1 MGRVERRLYRAR
13 QRRKQRIRWGIAAL
27 LLGAALWLFLHGSDA
42 RELLTERIEPPT
54 PTPVTAAFDQTV
66 VTREVTLPEECWYAI
81 QTGVFSTQEA
91 AQEKAGAYAERGAPG
106 VVVQDGVKWRV
117 FIACYGSE
125 ADAAAVRKRLGESQR
140 VETYLYSWVCPE
152 LRLRLTGMAG
162 QLDVVEAGLTMMLQS
177 AAQLRDAA
185 MLLDAGQLTIAD
197 VQMQL
202 DSLNGQMQLW
212 SNTARERFGRSIPA
226 VAQSLLALTD
236 GWPKHHAV
244 LTQAASSATAL
255 SAELKGQGMRLFDD
269 CIRLR
274 NGIHSTE

>member
-27 LLGAALWLFLHGSDA
+27 LLGVALWLLLQGSGA

-66 VTREVTLPEECWYAI
+66 VTREVTLPEERWYAI

-106 VVVQDGVKWRV
+106 VVVQDGAKWRV

-162 QLDVVEAGLTMMLQS
+162 QLDVVEAGLTLLLQS

-185 MLLDAGQLTIAD
+185 TLLDAGQLTTGE
-197 VQMQL
+197 VTQQL
-202 DSLNGQMQLW
+202 AGMSGQMQLW
-212 SNTARERFGRSIPA
+212 SSTARERFGRSVPELA
-226 VAQSLLALTD
+226 ESLLALAD
-236 GWPKHHAV
+236 SWSARHAA
-244 LTQAASSATAL
+244 LNQLSSATTL
-255 SAELKGQGMRLFDD
+255 SAELKEQGMLLYDEL
-269 CIRLR
+269 IRLR
-274 NGIHSTE
+274 DGVQST

>member
-1 MGRVERRLYRAR
+1 MGRVERRMYRIR
-13 QRRKQRIRWGIAAL
+13 QRRKRRLRWGIAGL
-27 LLGAALWLFLHGSDA
+27 LLAAAMLLIFRHGGA
-42 RELLTERIEPPT
+42 RRLLTERLEQPS
-54 PTPVTAAFDQTV
+54 PTPVTSAFDQTV
-66 VTREVTLPEECWYAI
+66 VTREVTLPEERWYAI

-91 AQEKAGAYAERGAPG
+91 AQEKAGAYTERGAPG
-106 VVVQDGVKWRV
+106 VVVQDGAKWRV

-125 ADAAAVRKRLGESQR
+125 ADAAAVRTRLGESQR

-152 LRLRLTGMAG
+152 LRLRMTGMAG
-162 QLDVVEAGLTMMLQS
+162 QLDVVEAGLTLLLQS

-202 DSLNGQMQLW
+202 DSLNGQLQLW

-226 VAQSLLALTD
+226 VAQSLLALSE

-244 LTQAASSATAL
+244 LTQAASSATTL

-274 NGIHSTE
+274 NGIQSTQ